1 MYKILT
7 GFLDA
12 VVNHVF
18 IVSFFIYVFVK
29 IFPLVYKCLKIHQL
43 NIKKTTKKRLQRK
56 FLEKYQS
63 LSDREK
69 GKKATTCAPTV

>member
-18 IVSFFIYVFVK
+18 IVSKNVFVK

-43 NIKKTTKKRLQRK
+43 NIKKMTKKRLQRK

-63 LSDREK
+63 LSNREK
-69 GKKATTCAPTV
+69 GKKATTWAPTV